1 MKDVR
6 IINRQTGHVKFV
18 SEMTAQNTHILASC
32 GYEVEE
38 LAAPPSLDLEAAAEN
53 AEEVKTL
60 IDETEQRA
68 PKRGRKAKTAN

>member
-1 MKDVR
+1 
-6 IINRQTGHVKFV
+6 
-18 SEMTAQNTHILASC
+18 
-32 GYEVEE
+32 
-38 LAAPPSLDLEAAAEN
+38 LEAAAEN